1 MALLAASWSQR
12 LPAQSFIAAYHVI
25 DTLVSISFLATMMA
39 ISWKR
44 VAATQ
49 FSLYMA
55 IANMGLSG
63 GAALMGPL
71 QGIFSYPHLFYV
83 VAGWSCVVMVGL
95 RFINVDSHLKRMEDL

>member
-1 MALLAASWSQR
+1 
-12 LPAQSFIAAYHVI
+12 
-25 DTLVSISFLATMMA
+25 MMA

-63 GAALMGPL
+63 GAALLGPL
-71 QGIFSYPHLFYV
+71 QGILSYPHLFYV
-83 VAGWSCVVMVGL
+83 IAGWSCLVLVLL
-95 RFINVDSHLKRMEDL
+95 RFVNVEAHLKRMESL